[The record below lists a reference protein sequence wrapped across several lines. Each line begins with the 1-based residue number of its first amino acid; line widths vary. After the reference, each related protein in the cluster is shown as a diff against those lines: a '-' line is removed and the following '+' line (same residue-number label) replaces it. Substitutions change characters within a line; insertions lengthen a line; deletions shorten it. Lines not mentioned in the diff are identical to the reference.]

1 MIISEVSKY
10 NDQSGN
16 VVTNMVRAVI
26 DGEVIFVAVDLSDTK
41 YAEIQRQVEAGNLT
55 IQDAN

>member
-16 VVTNMVRAVI
+16 VVPNMVRAVI
-26 DGEVIFVAVDLSDTK
+26 DGEVIFVAVDLSDKK

>member
-16 VVTNMVRAVI
+16 VVPNMVRAVI

-41 YAEIQRQVEAGNLT
+41 YSEIQRQVEAGNLT

>member
-16 VVTNMVRAVI
+16 VVPNMVRAVI
-26 DGEVIFVAVDLSDTK
+26 DGEVIFVAVDPSDGK
-41 YAEIQRQVEAGNLT
+41 YAEIMRQVEAGTLT
-55 IQDAN
+55 IADAD